1 MVTAQTVNAG
11 SGAGTATVKATACK
25 TTGTVNYHAS
35 GYTDAAY
42 RDVVSQWPG
51 PAASAGKAGIWRR
64 TACAA
69 TNTGRSCSAADTANA
84 ANYRTGAVAGAT
96 TTAAARGFQHESA
109 DIQHGRP
116 PAAATASRSIR
127 R

>member
-1 MVTAQTVNAG
+1 MVTAQTVNTG
-11 SGAGTATVKATACK
+11 SGAGAATAKATACK

-42 RDVVSQWPG
+42 RDVVARRPAPG
-51 PAASAGKAGIWRR
+51 TSAGKAGIWRR
-64 TACAA
+64 IACAA
-69 TNTGRSCSAADTANA
+69 TNTGRRCSAADTANA

-96 TTAAARGFQHESA
+96 TTTAARSFQQESA

-116 PAAATASRSIR
+116 PAAATASRSVR